1 MRPDPSA
8 FALAGFLLLV
18 LALGLWRTGL
28 DVGPYHVERAGTG
41 TIVLEGRIVNAP
53 EIADTSISYTI
64 GALAH
69 SGTALAGKMLVRD
82 RRMWPRHA
90 YGETVRLTGKLEIAE
105 QGGYGAS
112 LRSRGIQATMFGPR
126 IETMEPAPLSAFGT
140 LTAVREAV
148 EGAARR
154 LFPEPQA
161 SLAVGLLTGTRAS
174 FPAALTEDLRTSG
187 LTHIV
192 AISGSNVAIVLALME
207 TLCFWIPRRLRLWP
221 LIAGIA
227 IFVLFTGTSASV
239 VRAGI
244 MGGLGVMAL
253 HAGRVSQ
260 ARRTVLWTAGAML
273 LWNPL
278 LLTHD
283 LGFQLS
289 FLSVLGIL
297 EVSPYLEKVLS
308 RVPNMLAL
316 RESIALTLSS
326 QIAAAPWIAYA
337 LGNFSL
343 VALPANLLAAPLIP
357 WAMLF
362 GALAVALSPVGLGLP
377 MAFAGD
383 VPLSLI
389 ISIAEYAAALPHASV
404 DGLSIPGWA
413 VGAYYVFLVA
423 VLSAL
428 SRRSS
433 SSRTANAS
441 SISPTDQL
449 SGVWGVGKVT
459 TVPSGNASLM

>member
-1 MRPDPSA
+1 M
-8 FALAGFLLLV
+8 
-18 LALGLWRTGL
+18 LALGLWRTGR
-28 DVGPYHVERAGTG
+28 DTGPYHVERAGTG
-41 TIVLEGRIVNAP
+41 TIILEGRIVNAP
-53 EIADTSISYTI
+53 EIADTSISYAI
-64 GALAH
+64 GALTH
-69 SGTALAGKMLVRD
+69 SGTALEGKILVRD
-82 RRMWPRHA
+82 RRMWPRYA
-90 YGETVRLTGKLEIAE
+90 YGETVRVSGTLEIAE
-105 QGGYGAS
+105 QGGYGAW
-112 LRSRGIQATMFGPR
+112 LRSKGIQATMFGPR
-126 IETMEPAPLSAFGT
+126 IETLVPAPFTAFGT
-140 LTAVREAV
+140 LTAVREIV
-148 EGAARR
+148 ESTARR
-154 LFPEPQA
+154 LFPEPRA

-174 FPAALTEDLRTSG
+174 FPRALTEDLRTSG

-221 LIAGIA
+221 LVGGIA
-227 IFVLFTGTSASV
+227 IFVLFTGASASV

-253 HAGRVSQ
+253 HTGRVSQ
-260 ARRTVLWTAGAML
+260 ARRTILWTAGAML

-297 EVSPYLEKVLS
+297 EVSPYLEKLLS
-308 RVPNMLAL
+308 RVPNVLAL

-326 QIAAAPWIAYA
+326 QVAAAPWIAYA

-362 GALAVALSPVGLGLP
+362 GALAVMLSPVGLGLP
-377 MAFAGD
+377 VAFAGD

-389 ISIAEYAAALPHASV
+389 IAVAEGAAAMPYASV
-404 DGLSIPGWA
+404 DGLAVPAWA
-413 VGAYYVFLVA
+413 VCAYYAFLVA
-423 VLSAL
+423 ILSVL
-428 SRRSS
+428 SRRSN
-433 SSRTANAS
+433 SSRTTKAS

-449 SGVWGVGKVT
+449 SGVCGVGNVAT
-459 TVPSGNASLM
+459 MPSGRVSLI